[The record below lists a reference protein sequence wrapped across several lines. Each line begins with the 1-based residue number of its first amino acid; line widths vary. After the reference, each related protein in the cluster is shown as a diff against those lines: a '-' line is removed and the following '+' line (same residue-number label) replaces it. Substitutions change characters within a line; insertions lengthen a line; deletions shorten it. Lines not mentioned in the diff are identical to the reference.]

1 MKKNAKMMVMGL
13 VLAMVFCYAIPSLAE
28 TTIGTDTAAAR
39 LIFQVNIMNYIEF
52 RVGNLAANDVN
63 TISFS
68 PTMPDLT
75 GSATITGGGGDVI
88 DSTVS
93 VRLLSNTPSITITA
107 TNNTPNG
114 LANGGEFIDWE
125 SITTTEVG
133 AGLVP
138 PLLTNTGNTTSP
150 TVMVGAQDI
159 TTSWQY
165 SYTRRVGDPIPTQQ
179 GAYTGTITYTAST
192 P

>member
-75 GSATITGGGGDVI
+75 GSAIVD
-88 DSTVS
+88 
-93 VRLLSNTPSITITA
+93 
-107 TNNTPNG
+107 
-114 LANGGEFIDWE
+114 
-125 SITTTEVG
+125 
-133 AGLVP
+133 
-138 PLLTNTGNTTSP
+138 
-150 TVMVGAQDI
+150 
-159 TTSWQY
+159 
-165 SYTRRVGDPIPTQQ
+165 
-179 GAYTGTITYTAST
+179 
-192 P
+192 